1 MAEYASKGLS
11 NGIGIPALVLG
22 SLGFLQS
29 GGLANGLFGNNAQ
42 QDKVMALMTEN
53 AQLKAQ
59 SYTDNKTCALQAEVA
74 DLRAQVQCINTQ
86 APLRDE
92 LMNERIA
99 RAADLANCGI
109 GRVQDALACLAQRV
123 DAVTSFY
130 VPVTNVM
137 PTPAVAG
144 ASAASTSTASTGA

>member
-74 DLRAQVQCINTQ
+74 DLRAQVQCINSQ

-92 LMNERIA
+92 IMNERIA
-99 RAADLANCGI
+99 RTAELANCGI
-109 GRVQDALACLAQRV
+109 GRVQDALACLSQRV

-137 PTPAVAG
+137 PTPAVA
-144 ASAASTSTASTGA
+144 STASTGA

>member
-11 NGIGIPALVLG
+11 NGVGIPALVLG

-29 GGLANGLFGNNAQ
+29 GGLANGLLGNNGQ
-42 QDKVMALMTEN
+42 QDKIMGLMTEN
-53 AQLKAQ
+53 AQLKAN

-74 DLRAQVQCINTQ
+74 ELRAQVQCINTQ
-86 APLRDE
+86 LPLRDE
-92 LMNERIA
+92 ITNERIA
-99 RAADLANCGI
+99 RVADTANCGI

-123 DAVTSFY
+123 NSITGVY

-137 PTPAVAG
+137 PTPAVA
-144 ASAASTSTASTGA
+144 SASTTSSATGA